1 MKVILASLL
10 VLPLTVFAQAESFPS
25 KLKGTWSRADTNFSS
40 TADIDLVQMQG
51 SDKAQIK
58 YVFWDGCSHRGQ
70 TTAELKDGE
79 WEFKT
84 EGGMNSR
91 GSCSGP
97 YVIKMKKDPAS
108 NRYEGTF
115 TTIKNNVGKVSF
127 TPQ

>member
-1 MKVILASLL
+1 MKLILTIFLT
-10 VLPLTVFAQAESFPS
+10 LPLTVLAQGDLFPS
-25 KLKGTWSRADTNFSS
+25 KIKGTWSRDNFSN
-40 TADIDLVQMQG
+40 TAEVDLIQMQG

-70 TTAELKDGE
+70 TTAELKEGA

-84 EGGMNSR
+84 EGGFNSR
-91 GSCSGP
+91 GSCMGP
-97 YVIKMKKDPAS
+97 IVIKMKKDPAT